1 MTTSTQAPVLLFS
14 YGTLQDNAVQLANFD
29 RELNGRADSM
39 LGYEQTWVYVSV

>member
-1 MTTSTQAPVLLFS
+1 MTTSTQAPGLLFS
-14 YGTLQDNAVQLANFD
+14 CGTLRDNAVQLANFD